1 MTCLETIPIIIEA
14 LAILGK
20 ILKELW
26 DSPLGHKIR
35 KKAGGNAPEII

>member
-1 MTCLETIPIIIEA
+1 MTCLEIIPIIIEA

-26 DSPLGHKIR
+26 DSPIGHKIR
-35 KKAGGNAPEII
+35 KKSGGTTTEII